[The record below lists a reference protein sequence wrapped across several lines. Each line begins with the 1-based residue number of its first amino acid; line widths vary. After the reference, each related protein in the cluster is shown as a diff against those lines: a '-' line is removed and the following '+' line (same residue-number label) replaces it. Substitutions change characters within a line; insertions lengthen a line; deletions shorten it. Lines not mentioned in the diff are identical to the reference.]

1 MGQRKSFIYKDF
13 TVPGLFPTNQKVVG
27 SNPPGRAK
35 KSLETST
42 FQGFLLAFSAV
53 PIVQNRAF
61 CAVCCMQNG
70 MQ

>member
-1 MGQRKSFIYKDF
+1 
-13 TVPGLFPTNQKVVG
+13 VG

-61 CAVCCMQNG
+61 CAVCGMQNG
-70 MQ
+70 MQINKKEPRRSGARIIQY